1 MASPRALRGTLRSPG
16 TPVVSRAT
24 IDAALPD
31 AAALDVRQARHVA
44 PARLLVGRFTASHLP
59 SRLLRAEASWVLVAN
74 LLGLGV
80 TLAAHALLA
89 RTLAVDGYGQFALA
103 LSVAT
108 VLSALAR
115 SGWDTAAQ
123 RFVPKYLELV
133 DGARLAGFLQIGRR
147 RVLGAGAAISICLLS
162 AGAFDLLPIGMARCS
177 SALAALVPLQAW
189 LLWQASCM
197 RAAGRV
203 ALAQTAVEVVRP
215 LGLAGGCLVF
225 VNCVARPLSAAET
238 LALYAAATL
247 VSGILLVY
255 ASRAHCTNALVEPNF
270 DELPQWKGTARPLVV
285 ASMLEMVYDQA
296 DVLLVGGLLGAP
308 AAGSYALAARLA
320 KLPIVVTTAITMTAV
335 PRMAAALAAGRER
348 EFRAIAR
355 GASIAMFAAA
365 AVAALIVM
373 AGAPFGLRWLGSGF
387 AAAMVPLAVLLA
399 GRTVAAAYGPAL
411 QALPFV
417 GQARR
422 VPIYLAI
429 GLAIQAVA
437 GAILIPLGGA
447 AAAAVLR
454 SAVAVLSGQLARATV
469 NRRLQAG
476 TPS

>member
-80 TLAAHALLA
+80 TLAAHAWLA

-115 SGWDTAAQ
+115 LGWDSAAQ
-123 RFVPKYLELV
+123 RFVPKYLELG
-133 DGARLAGFLQIGRR
+133 DRARLAGFLQAGRR
-147 RVLGAGAAISICLLS
+147 RVLGAGTAISICLLS

-189 LLWQASCM
+189 LLWQAGCA

-203 ALAQTAVEVVRP
+203 ALAQTAVEIVRP
-215 LGLAGGCLVF
+215 LGMAVGCLVF
-225 VNCVARPLSAAET
+225 MACVARPLSAADT
-238 LALYAAATL
+238 LAIYAAATL
-247 VSGILLVY
+247 AIGLVLAY
-255 ASRAHCTNALVEPNF
+255 ASRRNSKSTHDRANY
-270 DELPQWKGTARPLVV
+270 DELPQWLATARPLVV
-285 ASMLEMVYDQA
+285 ASMLELAFDQA

-320 KLPIVVTTAITMTAV
+320 KLPIAVTTAITMTAV
-335 PRMAAALAAGRER
+335 PRMAASQAAGRLH
-348 EFRAIAR
+348 EFRAIGR
-355 GASIAMFAAA
+355 RASVAMFAATL
-365 AVAALIVM
+365 VAALLVFVS
-373 AGAPFGLRWLGSGF
+373 APFGLRWLGSGF
-387 AAAMVPLAVLLA
+387 SAAMVPLAVLLV
-399 GRTVAAAYGPAL
+399 GRSVAAAYGPAL
-411 QALPFV
+411 QALPLV

-447 AAAAVLR
+447 STAAIVRSAAVIV
-454 SAVAVLSGQLARATV
+454 SVQLARMAAKRTQHAT
-469 NRRLQAG
+469 

>member
-1 MASPRALRGTLRSPG
+1 MDSPRAQRSTLRPSGAPD
-16 TPVVSRAT
+16 VSLVTRNT
-24 IDAALPD
+24 ALPD
-31 AAALDVRQARHVA
+31 EAVRGLWQARPVA
-44 PARLLVGRFTASHLP
+44 QARVLVGRFTASHLP

-74 LLGLGV
+74 LLGLGI
-80 TLAAHALLA
+80 TLAAHAWLA
-89 RTLAVDGYGQFALA
+89 RMLAVDGYGQFALA
-103 LSVAT
+103 LSVTT

-115 SGWDTAAQ
+115 LGWDTAAQ
-123 RFVPKYLELV
+123 RFVPKYLELA
-133 DGARLAGFLQIGRR
+133 DGARLAGFLHVGRR
-147 RVLGAGAAISICLLS
+147 RVLGAGTAISICLIS
-162 AGAFDLLPIGMARCS
+162 ARAFDLLPIGMARCS
-177 SALAALVPLQAW
+177 SALAALVPLQAC

-225 VNCVARPLSAAET
+225 VHCVARPLSAAET
-238 LALYAAATL
+238 LAVYAAATL
-247 VSGILLVY
+247 LSGILLVY
-255 ASRAHCTNALVEPNF
+255 ASRAHRWNAFVEANF
-270 DELPQWKGTARPLVV
+270 DELPQWKGTSRPLVV
-285 ASMLEMVYDQA
+285 ASLLEMAYDQA
-296 DVLLVGGLLGAP
+296 DMLLVGGLLGAP

-320 KLPIVVTTAITMTAV
+320 KLPIAVNSAITMTAV
-335 PRMAAALAAGRER
+335 PRMAAAQAAGRLH

-365 AVAALIVM
+365 AVAALIVIG
-373 AGAPFGLRWLGSGF
+373 GAPFGLRWLGRGF
-387 AAAMVPLAVLLA
+387 AAAMVPLAVMLV

-411 QALPFV
+411 QALPLV

-437 GAILIPLGGA
+437 GVILIPLGGA

-454 SAVAVLSGQLARATV
+454 SAAAVVSAQLARVTVKRTQHATT
-469 NRRLQAG
+469 A
-476 TPS
+476 S